1 MFLTNKAA
9 SKRWLTFSVLALL
22 SITACEETNTVG
34 VDFIQESAIQVD
46 TVFIDQINLINI
58 LNKKKCDIAKDV
70 ECNCP
75 LGYTFTKKDAK
86 DICRLEPETNHPS
99 QFEIQKINMRKKYLL
114 ILTTV
119 LANLLWLIVC

>member
-46 TVFIDQINLINI
+46 TVFIDQIDLIEI
-58 LNKKKCDIAKDV
+58 D
-70 ECNCP
+70 P
-75 LGYTFTKKDAK
+75 YLG
-86 DICRLEPETNHPS
+86 
-99 QFEIQKINMRKKYLL
+99 Q
-114 ILTTV
+114 
-119 LANLLWLIVC
+119 LIVLRTRLFSRPSFWRSQ

>member
-46 TVFIDQINLINI
+46 TVFIDQIDLIEI
-58 LNKKKCDIAKDV
+58 DPYLGQLSYSALGSFQD
-70 ECNCP
+70 P
-75 LGYTFTKKDAK
+75 L
-86 DICRLEPETNHPS
+86 LEKS
-99 QFEIQKINMRKKYLL
+99 VALSISSLL
-114 ILTTV
+114 SMP
-119 LANLLWLIVC
+119 LAPTPCLII